1 MGFETLLGNDRLKQN
16 LSQSLARGHI
26 SHFYLISGPEGSGKH
41 TLARLLAAAALC
53 REDRRPC
60 LTCNPC
66 RKVLEGNHPDFITVE
81 DPEHKNIPVRV
92 IRDMREDVFILPNES
107 DRKVYMIHQDLGTEG
122 QNALLKILEEPPP
135 YGVFLLL
142 TDNPDKLL
150 PTIRSRCTELKLQ
163 PLAPELL
170 GKALSQ
176 RFPQASREELAAAA
190 ERSGGY
196 LGQAAALLESGCAI
210 APQTES
216 FARAFALR
224 NSLELVQTLAPMEKW
239 KRDALLEILQSWL
252 ELVEGALAQRSGV
265 AAVSPLSRQLSASRS
280 GPELYRAAQELK
292 KAMEYTSA
300 NVSTGAVC
308 AYLAWALR

>member
-1 MGFETLLGNDRLKQN
+1 
-16 LSQSLARGHI
+16 
-26 SHFYLISGPEGSGKH
+26 LISGPTGAGKK
-41 TLARLLAAAALC
+41 TLARLLAAAAMC
-53 REDRRPC
+53 TGREKPC
-60 LTCNPC
+60 LQCPHC
-66 RKVLEGNHPDFITVE
+66 RKVMAGTHPDFITVD
-81 DPEHKNIPVRV
+81 DPEKRYVPIDLVRAATA
-92 IRDMREDVFILPNES
+92 DMYVQPNEA
-107 DRKVYMIHQDLGTEG
+107 DRKIYLFPRAQDMQVPS
-122 QNALLKILEEPPP
+122 QNALLKILEEPPA
-135 YGVFLLL
+135 YGVFILL
-142 TDNPDKLL
+142 TDNAQMML